1 MRRRQHRAGARIDD
15 RFGLLLLLLRRRRWL
30 RLKGGRASDD
40 GPGRSI
46 IALLLLLLLQR
57 RVGGRRSGG
66 ECDGRA
72 QGDGTGGGRNVLL
85 RRVMR
90 ERRMMYRDAGRRQ
103 FRRPA
108 VRVIRRRRELLSA
121 DGRSNGMRT
130 TDGGATV
137 RGKYAAAATSS
148 LEVGVG
154 GVVVAGNTAVSIVL
168 RVD

>member
-1 MRRRQHRAGARIDD
+1 M
-15 RFGLLLLLLRRRRWL
+15 
-30 RLKGGRASDD
+30 
-40 GPGRSI
+40 
-46 IALLLLLLLQR
+46 
-57 RVGGRRSGG
+57 
-66 ECDGRA
+66 
-72 QGDGTGGGRNVLL
+72 LL

-137 RGKYAAAATSS
+137 RGKYAAAAATSS
-148 LEVGVG
+148 FEVGVG